1 MTNLDIGFN
10 QLLNMSSINK
20 KSEDGEKNL
29 PKTLHPLYE
38 RGQQMSPFCHFKPRF
53 FVCDNLYHYSIKIRN
68 SKEFPYNLPS
78 FFSPSTFLV
87 TYELPPIF

>member
-1 MTNLDIGFN
+1 MTNLNIGFN
-10 QLLNMSSINK
+10 QLLNMSSTNK

-38 RGQQMSPFCHFKPRF
+38 RGRQMSPFCHFKPRLF
-53 FVCDNLYHYSIKIRN
+53 ASDNLYHYSIKIRK
-68 SKEFPYNLPS
+68 SKEFPYNFPS